1 LNKQGLSLI
10 EVLISVMLISVVIVA
25 ILQIKENNLYFLDKT
40 QQSSKFNS
48 YIYLLSLDN
57 SKNLR
62 DTNIYLSDKF
72 DFKDDDIRKELK
84 QIKIN
89 IKDEELDTI
98 ELVNEEYSLD
108 INIKQTNISIDKESK
123 HQFYRFALNDK

>member
-1 LNKQGLSLI
+1 MNKQGLSLI

-62 DTNIYLSDKF
+62 NTKIYLSDKF